1 MKVRTTAF
9 FSVSLTL
16 LTLSF
21 ATWAQTALPESFFGD
36 TPDSTLTINYDDLDA
51 ILNASVLPAGLP
63 SRKKAAVGT
72 ALVGTRMKNNS
83 NPLTAAGGNR
93 FAYEEFKNNDQMK
106 QIVSRIRS
114 SLENLPGEVPLSD
127 FNRREQ
133 LAFWLNL
140 YNVTV
145 IDEIIKIYPKKKNL
159 EDFISDEDDG
169 LLQKKL
175 LKVAGVQLSL
185 NDIQFEILLKNYP
198 NQPEVIYGL
207 HQGYIGSPNISK
219 RAYTA
224 ENVLRALANN
234 ANDFVN
240 SNRGTYM
247 AGKRGYRVS
256 SFYQRSAAFFPEFE
270 DDLKQHL
277 LEHIRDSE
285 QVDLDEA
292 PKLTANI
299 DDWTITDIY
308 GTTRNFGGAAAVNSA
323 AFLDAFGQMD
333 RDASGL
339 NDGTNLMPVGG
350 IHKGS
355 SEAGS
360 NNEVGNLGML
370 SNTLSD
376 RAVSYG
382 RFSPEQA
389 LKIKELNIRRLN
401 QEGAVTVT
409 DLEAEAKTKAVEE
422 VKEKQN

>member
-1 MKVRTTAF
+1 MKVRATAF

-21 ATWAQTALPESFFGD
+21 ATWAQTALPESFFGE

-51 ILNASVLPAGLP
+51 ILKASVLPAGLP
-63 SRKKAAVGT
+63 SRKKAAVST
-72 ALVGTRMKNNS
+72 AVVGTRMKNNS

-106 QIVSRIRS
+106 LIVSRVRS
-114 SLENLPGEVPLSD
+114 SLENLPSEVPLSD

-133 LAFWLNL
+133 LAYWLNL
-140 YNVTV
+140 YNATV
-145 IDEIIKIYPKKKNL
+145 IDEIIKIYPQKKNL
-159 EDFISDEDDG
+159 EDFITDEDDG

-207 HQGYIGSPNISK
+207 HQGYIGSPNIRK
-219 RAYTA
+219 NAYTG
-224 ENVLRALANN
+224 ENVFRALANN

-270 DDLKQHL
+270 EDLKKHL

-285 QVDLDEA
+285 EMALDEA
-292 PKLTANI
+292 PTLIANI
-299 DDWTITDIY
+299 DDFTITDIY
-308 GTTRNFGGAAAVNSA
+308 GTTRNFGSAAAVNSA
-323 AFLDAFGQMD
+323 ALLDAFAQMD
-333 RDASGL
+333 RDSSGL
-339 NDGTNLMPVGG
+339 SDGTNLMPVGG

-360 NNEVGNLGML
+360 NNEVANVGML
-370 SNTLSD
+370 SNTLAD
-376 RAVSYG
+376 RAISFG

-389 LKIKELNIRRLN
+389 LKIKELNMRRQN
-401 QEGAVTVT
+401 EEGAVTVT
-409 DLEAEAKTKAVEE
+409 DLEAEEQLPEKNEG
-422 VKEKQN
+422 KQN